1 MADFMNSAKRNFGYI
16 VHKPSSAGGIG
27 TMFRG
32 WDASGENY
40 IFGHD
45 NGMIFL
51 DEDYAQRVATALGE
65 DWKITKTTDL
75 TASDFATMKA
85 LAAIFD

>member
-1 MADFMNSAKRNFGYI
+1 MAMNIKDTLIDNGYI

-27 TMFRG
+27 TLFKG
-32 WDASGENY
+32 WDASGEKY

-45 NGMIFL
+45 NGMIFV
-51 DEDYAQRVATALGE
+51 DHDMAQEVAHTLGD
-65 DWKITKTTDL
+65 DWKVKPFNEL
-75 TASDFATMKA
+75 TASDFADMKA

>member
-1 MADFMNSAKRNFGYI
+1 MANIKDTLMDNGYI
-16 VHKPSSAGGIG
+16 VYKPSDAGDIG
-27 TMFRG
+27 MLFKG
-32 WDASGENY
+32 WDESGENY

-45 NGMIFL
+45 NGIIFV
-51 DEDYAQRVATALGE
+51 DPDMAQEVACALGD
-65 DWKITKTTDL
+65 DWKVKPFNEL